1 MTIYLLVFAGAL
13 VLAIGATPVARFL
26 APRMGIIDHPEARK
40 IHQRPVPRL
49 GGAAILLTVIVVALV
64 LGERYNF
71 NQFGTILVGATG
83 ISFMGLVDDRWGLRP
98 LIKLIAQIAAA
109 LLLYASGVYVGT
121 FHQPVLNLIMT
132 VLWVV
137 YITNAINLLD
147 NMDGLAGGVAAIA
160 AVHFA
165 LMCSF
170 SGQYLVGA
178 LSIALLGA
186 CLGFLFYNLNPAS
199 IFMGDSGSLFL
210 GFMLA
215 ATGIKLRFP
224 ENVTFVTWMVP
235 VLVLGVPVFDTALVV
250 VSRLRRGL
258 NPLTN
263 PGRDHVSHRLVAAGM
278 SRREAVL
285 TLYVISLIFGLLA
298 IFVTRASVL
307 EGYIGGGAAALLG
320 LFALWR
326 MERPPFFERPAAEP
340 SSRAENGR
348 SVASGKSRA
357 RGTRL
362 AESPERKAHG
372 ADTQREAC
380 ERSEERLSD

>member
-1 MTIYLLVFAGAL
+1 
-13 VLAIGATPVARFL
+13 
-26 APRMGIIDHPEARK
+26 
-40 IHQRPVPRL
+40 
-49 GGAAILLTVIVVALV
+49 
-64 LGERYNF
+64 
-71 NQFGTILVGATG
+71 
-83 ISFMGLVDDRWGLRP
+83 
-98 LIKLIAQIAAA
+98 
-109 LLLYASGVYVGT
+109 
-121 FHQPVLNLIMT
+121 
-132 VLWVV
+132 
-137 YITNAINLLD
+137 
-147 NMDGLAGGVAAIA
+147 
-160 AVHFA
+160 
-165 LMCSF
+165 
-170 SGQYLVGA
+170 
-178 LSIALLGA
+178 
-186 CLGFLFYNLNPAS
+186 LFYNLNPAS

-285 TLYVISLIFGLLA
+285 TLYVISLISGLLA
-298 IFVTRASVL
+298 TFVTRASVL

-326 MERPPFFERPAAEP
+326 MERPPFFERPATEP

-357 RGTRL
+357 HGTRR
-362 AESPERKAHG
+362 AESPERKARG

>member
-1 MTIYLLVFAGAL
+1 MTVYLLVFAGAL
-13 VLAIGATPVARFL
+13 VLAVGATPVARFL
-26 APRMGIIDHPEARK
+26 APRMGVIDNPDARK
-40 IHQRPVPRL
+40 IHERPVPRL
-49 GGAAILLTVIVVALV
+49 GGAAMLLTVILVALV
-64 LGERYNF
+64 LGERYKF
-71 NQFGTILVGATG
+71 EQFGTILVGATG
-83 ISFMGLVDDRWGLRP
+83 ISFIGLIDDRWGLRP
-98 LIKLIAQIAAA
+98 LVKLAGQIAAA
-109 LLLYASGVYVGT
+109 LLLYASGVHIRAFGLPAV
-121 FHQPVLNLIMT
+121 NLVAT

-147 NMDGLAGGVAAIA
+147 NMDGLAGGITAIA
-160 AVHFA
+160 AAHFA

-215 ATGIKLRFP
+215 ATGIKLSFP

-235 VLVLGVPVFDTALVV
+235 VLVMSVPIFDTALVI

-263 PGRDHVSHRLVAAGM
+263 PGRDHVSHRLVGAGM

-285 TLYVISLIFGLLA
+285 ALYVVSFAAGLLA
-298 IFVTRASVL
+298 IFVTRASIL
-307 EGYIGGGAAALLG
+307 EGYIAGAAAALVG
-320 LFALWR
+320 LFGLWR
-326 MERPPFFERPAAEP
+326 MERPPFVP
-340 SSRAENGR
+340 
-348 SVASGKSRA
+348 
-357 RGTRL
+357 
-362 AESPERKAHG
+362 
-372 ADTQREAC
+372 
-380 ERSEERLSD
+380 

>member
-1 MTIYLLVFAGAL
+1 MTVYLLVFAGAL

-26 APRMGIIDHPEARK
+26 APRIGIIDQPEARK
-40 IHQRPVPRL
+40 IHQHPVPRL
-49 GGAAILLTVIVVALV
+49 GGAAILVTVIVVALV

-83 ISFMGLVDDRWGLRP
+83 VSFMGLVDDRWGLRP
-98 LIKLIAQIAAA
+98 LIKLAGQLAAA

-121 FHQPVLNLIMT
+121 FHHPFLNLITT
-132 VLWVV
+132 VFWVV

-160 AVHFA
+160 AAHFA
-165 LMCSF
+165 LMCAF

-186 CLGFLFYNLNPAS
+186 CLGFLFYNLNPAN

-224 ENVTFVTWMVP
+224 DNVTFVTWMVP

-258 NPLTN
+258 NPLTS

-285 TLYVISLIFGLLA
+285 MLYVVSFVMGLLA

-307 EGYIGGGAAALLG
+307 EGYIGGGVAALVG
-320 LFALWR
+320 LFGLWR
-326 MERPPFFERPAAEP
+326 MERPPFLKSLYAGSGSQAQDVRSALPEEPRSQEADLVERT
-340 SSRAENGR
+340 G
-348 SVASGKSRA
+348 
-357 RGTRL
+357 
-362 AESPERKAHG
+362 
-372 ADTQREAC
+372 REA
-380 ERSEERLSD
+380 